1 MAVAFVIFGPDM
13 AEWGDRCGQVFVR
26 VAKNQDKIEAKRR
39 IAEVLNRLDGSQKY
53 EMWFLDDDLQ
63 QTYVEEFRFISQ
75 VKLFAIICIIITIIG
90 VFSLTMFETEYRRK
104 EIAIR
109 KVFGSTSRQIHIR
122 LLRTFMLYVVVAFV
136 PAVLLIHHFMTDWL
150 STYSYRI
157 DLAWWIYLVAGLFCL
172 VVSLIAVMTQ
182 SYKAAN

>member
-1 MAVAFVIFGPDM
+1 MADFTNLPYL
-13 AEWGDRCGQVFVR
+13 GQAIR
-26 VAKNQDKIEAKRR
+26 YMYRQARR
-39 IAEVLNRLDGSQKY
+39 MSTIV
-53 EMWFLDDDLQ
+53 
-63 QTYVEEFRFISQ
+63 T
-75 VKLFAIICIIITIIG
+75 LFAAIAIII
-90 VFSLTMFETEYRRK
+90 SLLGLVAMSTYFIQQRRK

-109 KVFGSTSRQIHIR
+109 KLFGSTSQQIYVR

-172 VVSLIAVMTQ
+172 VVSLIAVMAQ
-182 SYKAAN
+182 SYKAANENPAGNVKAE

>member
-1 MAVAFVIFGPDM
+1 MKVN
-13 AEWGDRCGQVFVR
+13 GDETE
-26 VAKNQDKIEAKRR
+26 AYNKINELFKETFNHDVSDFTNIPSLAQAIRMST
-39 IAEVLNRLDGSQKY
+39 IVP
-53 EMWFLDDDLQ
+53 
-63 QTYVEEFRFISQ
+63 
-75 VKLFAIICIIITIIG
+75 LFAAIAIII
-90 VFSLTMFETEYRRK
+90 SLLGLVAMSTYFIQQRRK

-109 KVFGSTSRQIHIR
+109 KVFGSTSRQIYMR

-172 VVSLIAVMTQ
+172 VVSLIAVMAQ
-182 SYKAAN
+182 SYKAANENPAGDVMAE